1 MKFFVKSYFQAVVN
15 GYAVDG
21 RETVSSFFCTER
33 GVHGD
38 NREGEDGVDE

>member
-1 MKFFVKSYFQAVVN
+1 MELLVEPYFQAVVN
-15 GYAVDG
+15 GYAVHG

-38 NREGEDGVDE
+38 DREGEDGVDE